1 MTRALPGSSPRSSA
15 AEEMIMRRLI
25 SITLAGAALA
35 APAAVRPATAQEA
48 GVSAA
53 QDLAAVIAAAGPDA
67 PVRVHYSARPGVCG
81 NGDNVWIVDDAGRRS
96 LVRGGN
102 NYSDVRNSEFCET
115 GPVRVELE
123 RLRGRITAVRLRV
136 GNKGDAAAGT
146 SVHVTPWSAAR
157 YLLAASTV
165 GSADGRAP
173 NELVFAGILADT
185 ETWPQLL
192 ELARARDLP
201 SRARSTALFWL
212 GQAAGDRVVAG
223 LTSVISDHSDEIA
236 VRESAVFALSRM
248 PGEAST
254 DALISI
260 ARTHSEPKIRR
271 SAMFWLARSAS
282 PRAIAFF
289 EEVLRA
295 GG

>member
-1 MTRALPGSSPRSSA
+1 
-15 AEEMIMRRLI
+15 MRRLL
-25 SITLAGAALA
+25 SITLAGVALA
-35 APAAVRPATAQEA
+35 APAMARPA
-48 GVSAA
+48 AA
-53 QDLAAVIAAAGPDA
+53 QDAGVAAAQDMAAVVAAAAPDA
-67 PVRVHYSARPGVCG
+67 TVRVHYTARPGVCG
-81 NGDNVWIVDDAGRRS
+81 NGENVWIMDDAGRRS
-96 LVRGGN
+96 MVRGGN
-102 NYSDVRNSEFCET
+102 TYSDVRNSEFCET
-115 GPVRVELE
+115 GPVRVELN
-123 RLRGRITAVRLRV
+123 RTRGRIIAARVRV
-136 GNKGDAAAGT
+136 GSADGDAS
-146 SVHVTPWSAAR
+146 SVHVTPASAAR
-157 YLLAASTV
+157 YLLAESTIA
-165 GSADGRAP
+165 SADGRAP
-173 NELVFAGILADT
+173 NQVVLAAILADT
-185 ETWPQLL
+185 ETWAQLL

-201 SRARSTALFWL
+201 RDSRSTALFWL

-223 LTSVISDHSDEIA
+223 LTSVIGDGSDEIA

-254 DALISI
+254 EALISI

>member
-1 MTRALPGSSPRSSA
+1 
-15 AEEMIMRRLI
+15 MIMRRLL
-25 SITLAGAALA
+25 SITLAGAALT
-35 APAAVRPATAQEA
+35 APAAARPAAAQET
-48 GVSAA
+48 GVPAA
-53 QDLAAVIAAAGPDA
+53 QDLAAVIAAAAPDA
-67 PVRVHYSARPGVCG
+67 TVRVHYAARPGVCG
-81 NGDNVWIVDDAGRRS
+81 NGENVWIMDDAGRRS
-96 LVRGGN
+96 MVRGGN
-102 NYSDVRNSEFCET
+102 NYSDVRDSEYCET
-115 GPVRVELE
+115 GPVRVELS
-123 RLRGRITAVRLRV
+123 RTRGRITAARVRV
-136 GNKGDAAAGT
+136 GNTGNADAGT
-146 SVHVTPWSAAR
+146 SVRVTPSSAAR

-185 ETWPQLL
+185 GTWPQLL
-192 ELARARDLP
+192 ELARARDVP
-201 SRARSTALFWL
+201 RETRSTALFWL

-223 LTSVISDHSDEIA
+223 LTSVIGDDSDEIA

-248 PGEAST
+248 SSEAST